1 MYFCL
6 VRFSFHLSISI
17 QISKLNFFEIEF
29 LPEWGTNCE
38 PPGPEAPDLPMSQ
51 VTPLNILSV
60 KTCSRDCHNVTGN
73 VTLFIYYSV
82 LLKLSNFFTMKTTYL
97 GMNSEGNAP
106 FIVHYTLG
114 WAYWA
119 GCKLKVKYEWR
130 WLCFVREEKNWIC
143 PFSWVD
149 TIWQWYRI
157 KLIKSLS
164 GILIWMIPKLF
175 LNFSLIVNNDDQI

>member
-1 MYFCL
+1 MQHTDAFSSITQFNQLIEWLGFRRCLNGWDGMEGRNGHPLSQIRYTNYLFLWYFCL

-38 PPGPEAPDLPMSQ
+38 PPGPETPDLPMSQ

-60 KTCSRDCHNVTGN
+60 KTCSRDWHNLTGN

-114 WAYWA
+114 
-119 GCKLKVKYEWR
+119 
-130 WLCFVREEKNWIC
+130 
-143 PFSWVD
+143 
-149 TIWQWYRI
+149 
-157 KLIKSLS
+157 
-164 GILIWMIPKLF
+164 
-175 LNFSLIVNNDDQI
+175 